1 MSFYM
6 VQEGWVLNKIPN
18 GISSSLK
25 WIFIHKFEDIR
36 RHVASGRGEGGGKQG
51 RPPLFIVANIFLKF

>member
-6 VQEGWVLNKIPN
+6 VQEGWVLNKKPN
-18 GISSSLK
+18 GVSSSLK

-36 RHVASGRGEGGGKQG
+36 RHVASVRGRGHS
-51 RPPLFIVANIFLKF
+51 LS